1 MSVLLITLSLVIGGY
16 TYLTDSNRVRTMA
29 QGYLSHLL
37 GGRVEIGGA
46 TLSIFEG
53 LRVDDVKVHVDPDRG
68 KPDSLLF
75 SAQAFV
81 VNYDPRKLIRG
92 QLDATEIVAQKPHVY
107 LTLTQQPGGD
117 RWNYQRFAKN
127 QPPQAEAAKGPA
139 NLTLPSVLLRNAV
152 VEISEVKAG
161 QRRKVGSI
169 DIDGQLT
176 PAGDGEHYQFQL
188 QSRGISEG
196 LGPWASGTIA
206 TKTGDLAAHLRN
218 VEFSDDIRSMFP
230 ADLRD
235 WWERHEL
242 SGKIESVDLSY
253 APAVK
258 GGKAKFSVRTTVKGI
273 TLAVHREEWSSH
285 EEVQRW
291 QRLRDAIELLDGPY
305 RVAGYVT
312 SGASTGREGE
322 APAEPGAAGGFGS
335 AAGGEPGRTGASP
348 SQSFDSPIAAILDM
362 SDTAPLRLREVSGS
376 FDFNQDRIDVSNLL
390 VRVGTGDAANPGAS
404 NAFVASGHIDGYSPD
419 APLHMEVRSTDPNGI
434 YIPAHPRFVD
444 SLPSDVRQ
452 IFNDLR
458 PQGSCRVAATVD
470 RLNPGESPRVGVEA
484 EIVSASFFFREFPYA
499 FQGASGKV
507 VFRRD
512 PFSGKSYVYVTDMHA
527 HGMAGGPNAQA
538 LIAVSGRV
546 GPIGPE
552 YPEPGFEM
560 RATGMQIRSEP
571 ALLSAMP
578 PDVRIALRTFD
589 APGKGQFPQFL
600 GNFVCDLHRPPG
612 RHQRVD
618 FVTDIDLLDAAGRVV
633 GFPLLLQHAHGKV
646 QVHDGYADILGVT
659 AGEGTASATVTGRA
673 RWADAK
679 TFRNQPLDLDL
690 KVAVRNM
697 PMNDELVAA
706 VPPEDATWLR
716 KLGIGGVVSCD
727 GKIFTVV
734 PQGWQQKFKPYEK
747 APDPPVLFDLNI
759 GVRDGTIW
767 PADGMFSLSGVNGTL
782 HLTHDSLELIE
793 LHGRR
798 ESGQV
803 AATGKFTFGS
813 AAPTTCLHVTAQN
826 LTLDRPLYAMLPA
839 EGRSAWDEV
848 RPEGTV
854 DAEIDYNG
862 ALGGQPPAAIASA
875 APLVELPPSATDEF
889 RAVLHPRN
897 LAVKVHTVPY
907 PITFTGG
914 TVDIAP
920 GRAILK
926 DLLGS
931 HGPAKLSVSGEGN
944 LGAAAVWNLTL
955 HAQDIRADDEFRKA
969 MPPVLRDIFDTLKL
983 HGSIGFDF
991 SKLSYRAA
999 PTPDGDP
1006 DIDVAGSVSL
1016 KDGSADA
1023 GVPMTEIQGGMHF
1036 TAATRRGNFSGLGAS
1051 LAFDSLK
1058 LGGRP
1063 VRDLRLD
1070 LSRAAGQNDLH
1081 VDHLRAKVAG
1091 GELGGSAVLTFP
1103 DQGAG
1108 RYTMNLAVRDASVK
1122 DLTGEADP
1130 NIRGELTAS
1139 LALEGKWDDPSARR
1153 GRGDVV
1159 VAGKQLYRIPL
1170 MLGLL
1175 QVTNLSLPIGQPFT
1189 RGTARYNVEGT
1200 RVNFEQMDLRAD
1212 AMMMSG
1218 TGYLDFRTK
1227 QVRLNLTTDNPAGF
1241 KIPFITDLWRGAR
1254 QELLRIRVEGTVQD
1268 PKVQP
1273 SSMGVITTTIDQV
1286 FKGDTPAK

>member
-1 MSVLLITLSLVIGGY
+1 MSVLLVTLSLVIGGY

-117 RWNYQRFAKN
+117 QWNYQRFGRN
-127 QPPQAEAAKGPA
+127 QPPQPEAAKGPTT
-139 NLTLPSVLLRNAV
+139 LTLPSVLLRNAV

-161 QRRKVGSI
+161 KRYKMGSI

-176 PAGDGEHYQFQL
+176 PAGDGEHYQFQM

-196 LGPWASGTIA
+196 LGPWANGTIA
-206 TKTGDLAAHLRN
+206 TKTGDLSAHLRN
-218 VEFSDDIRSMFP
+218 VEFSDDFRSMFP

-242 SGKIESVDLSY
+242 SGKVESVDLFY
-253 APAVK
+253 APARN
-258 GGKAKFSVRTTVKGI
+258 GGKARFSVRTTVRGI

-285 EEVQRW
+285 EEVLRW
-291 QRLRDAIELLDGPY
+291 QRLRDGIALLDGAY
-305 RVAGYVT
+305 RLAGYAT
-312 SGASTGREGE
+312 
-322 APAEPGAAGGFGS
+322 S
-335 AAGGEPGRTGASP
+335 AAEVGS
-348 SQSFDSPIAAILDM
+348 SDSPIAAILDM
-362 SDTAPLRLREVSGS
+362 SDTAPVRLREVTGS
-376 FDFNQDRIDVSNLL
+376 FNFNQDRIDVDGLL
-390 VRVGTGDAANPGAS
+390 VRVGTGDADNPGAS
-404 NAFVASGHIDGYSPD
+404 NALIASGHIDGYSPD
-419 APLHMEVRSTDPNGI
+419 APAHMEVRSTDPNGM
-434 YIPAHPRFVD
+434 YFPNHPRFVD
-444 SLPSDVRQ
+444 SLPADVRQ

-458 PQGSCRVAATVD
+458 PQGSCRVTATVD
-470 RLNPGESPRVGVEA
+470 RLNPGEAPRIGVEA
-484 EIVSASFFFREFPYA
+484 EIVDASFFFHEFPYA
-499 FQGASGKV
+499 FQGATGKV

-527 HGMAGGPNAQA
+527 HGTAGGPNAQA
-538 LIAVSGRV
+538 LISVSGRV

-560 RATGMQIRSEP
+560 RATGTHVRSEP
-571 ALLSAMP
+571 ALLAAMP
-578 PDVRIALRTFD
+578 PDVRIALKTFD
-589 APGKGQFPQFL
+589 APGKGQYPQFL
-600 GNFVCDLHRPPG
+600 GNFVCDLNRPPG
-612 RHQRVD
+612 KHQRVD
-618 FVTDIDLLDAAGRVV
+618 FVCDIDIQDAAGRVV
-633 GFPLLLQHAHGKV
+633 GFPILLRHAHGKV
-646 QVHDGYADILGVT
+646 QVHDGYADVLGVT
-659 AGEGTASATVTGRA
+659 AGEGATRATVSGRV
-673 RWADAK
+673 RWAEAK

-690 KVAVRNM
+690 KVSVRNM
-697 PMNDELVAA
+697 PLNDELVAA
-706 VPPEDATWLR
+706 VPPEDAVWLK
-716 KLGIGGVVSCD
+716 KLGLGGVLDCD

-734 PQGWQQKFKPYEK
+734 PNDWHQKIKPSEK

-759 GVRDGTIW
+759 GVHDGTIW
-767 PADGMFSLSGVNGTL
+767 PADGMFSLSAVAGKL

-793 LHGRR
+793 LTGRR
-798 ESGQV
+798 E
-803 AATGKFTFGS
+803 AAELAASGKFTFGS
-813 AAPTTCLHVTAQN
+813 AAPTIALHVTARN
-826 LTLDRPLYAMLPA
+826 LTLDRPLYAMLPV

-862 ALGGQPPAAIASA
+862 ALGAEQPTAIASA
-875 APLVELPPSATDEF
+875 APIIELPRLAPDQF
-889 RAVLHPRN
+889 RAVLHPKK
-897 LAVKVHTVPY
+897 LAVKVRTVPY
-907 PITFTGG
+907 PIMFTGG

-920 GRAILK
+920 GHAVLK
-926 DLLGS
+926 ELVGS

-955 HAQDIRADDEFRKA
+955 QGQDIRPDDEFHKA
-969 MPPVLRDIFDTLKL
+969 MPPLLRDIFNALKL
-983 HGSIGFDF
+983 NGSIGFDF

-999 PTPDGDP
+999 STPDGDP
-1006 DIDVAGSVSL
+1006 DIDVEGTVSL

-1023 GVPMTEIQGGMHF
+1023 GMPMTAIQGGMKF
-1036 TAATRRGNFSGLGAS
+1036 TAATRRGTFDGLNAS
-1051 LAFDSLK
+1051 LAFESLN

-1063 VRDLRLD
+1063 VHDLRLD
-1070 LSRAAGQNDLH
+1070 LSRAAGQTDLH
-1081 VDHLRAKVAG
+1081 VDHLRASVAG
-1091 GELGGSAVLTFP
+1091 GEVGGSAVLSFP
-1103 DQGAG
+1103 DQGPG
-1108 RYTMNLAVRDASVK
+1108 HYTMNLAVRDASVK
-1122 DLTGEADP
+1122 ALTGESDP

-1218 TGYLDFRTK
+1218 TGYLDFGTK

-1254 QELLRIRVEGTVQD
+1254 QELLRITVEGTVQD

-1273 SSMGVITTTIDQV
+1273 STMGVITTTIDQV
-1286 FKGDTPAK
+1286 FKGDAPHGK